1 MKIRGYNVEFLPLE
15 RRLLERRFLD
25 AAASLFDNE
34 RRISERR
41 DIPHNEI
48 SGRLNF
54 DLNNPDPLIH

>member
-1 MKIRGYNVEFLPLE
+1 MKVRGYNVEFLPLE

-25 AAASLFDNE
+25 YASSLFDSE

-48 SGRLNF
+48 SGRLSF
-54 DLNNPDPLIH
+54 DLNSPNPLIH

>member
-1 MKIRGYNVEFLPLE
+1 MKVRGYNVEFLPLE

-25 AAASLFDNE
+25 SASSLFDNE

-48 SGRLNF
+48 SGRLSF
-54 DLNNPDPLIH
+54 DLNSPDPLIH